1 MHIRVKGKFG
11 IGGAVIIGI
20 IMILGAFYV
29 KHNNSVQ
36 AQGTLVIPMA
46 VRTPLDTKDS
56 NANGIPDWEED
67 LQANIFETIQIPTT
81 AKATSSED
89 GTYVPPTTF
98 TGKFSEAFFK
108 DYLQGKVNG
117 KDFSDPTEFI
127 DSAVATVENNTA
139 SKRHTRL
146 EITIVPSTP
155 ESIRTYGNRI
165 AEITQIHTVESENEA
180 LILQKA
186 LETSD
191 KSELDKLDPI
201 HTVYANIIADTLK
214 VAVPDTFA
222 TQHVELLNAYEAI
235 LTDVGAMR
243 IAFSDPLYA
252 LARTKQYQEDA
263 NNLFNALKSIANTLT
278 ENNITYA
285 NDEAGAFFYLFDS

>member
-1 MHIRVKGKFG
+1 MKGKFG
-11 IGGAVIIGI
+11 IGGAIIIGI
-20 IMILGAFYV
+20 VMILGAFYV
-29 KHNNSVQ
+29 KQNNSAQ
-36 AQGTLVIPMA
+36 AQGTLVIPME
-46 VRTPLDTKDS
+46 VRTPLHTKDS
-56 NANGIPDWEED
+56 NTNGIPDWEED

-81 AKATSSED
+81 TNATSSEG

-127 DSAVATVENNTA
+127 NSAVDTVENSTA

-146 EITIVPSTP
+146 EIVIIPSTP
-155 ESIRTYGNRI
+155 ESIRAYGNRI
-165 AEITQIHTVESENEA
+165 AEITQINTVESENEA

-186 LETSD
+186 LGTSD

-201 HTVYANIIADTLK
+201 YTVYTNIITDTL
-214 VAVPDTFA
+214 AMEVPETLAFE
-222 TQHVELLNAYEAI
+222 HLELLNAYEAI
-235 LTDVGAMR
+235 LTDIGAMR

-263 NNLFNALKSIANTLT
+263 DSLFNALKNIAQKLT
-278 ENNITYA
+278 ENEVTYSK
-285 NDEAGAFFYLFDS
+285 DEPGAFFYLFDS

>member
-1 MHIRVKGKFG
+1 MKGKFG

-20 IMILGAFYV
+20 VMILGAFYV
-29 KHNNSVQ
+29 KQNNSVQ
-36 AQGTLVIPMA
+36 VQGTLVIPME

-56 NANGIPDWEED
+56 NANGIPDWQED

-81 AKATSSED
+81 TKATDSED

-108 DYLQGKVNG
+108 DYLQGKVSG

-139 SKRHTRL
+139 SNRHTRL
-146 EITIVPSTP
+146 EIDMVPSTP
-155 ESIRTYGNRI
+155 ESIRAYGNRI

-201 HTVYANIIADTLK
+201 HIVYTNIIADTL
-214 VAVPDTFA
+214 AMEVPETLA
-222 TQHVELLNAYEAI
+222 LQHVELLNAYEAI
-235 LTDVGAMR
+235 LTDIRAMR

-263 NNLFNALKSIANTLT
+263 NNLFNALKNIAQKLT
-278 ENNITYA
+278 ENEVTYSK
-285 NDEAGAFFYLFDS
+285 DEPGAFFYLFDS